1 MLPIEVKQQV
11 MRDIEARMGW
21 PAGGAAGMRTW
32 LGLPDPNNPPAPY
45 VLASAAHDLPARQP
59 TRSLVIAT
67 DYRSGSTLLADG
79 LAGAG
84 GYGIP
89 LEYLQAG
96 TRERRFARFPATSDR
111 DYLDAVMAA
120 RTSAS
125 GVFGIKLF
133 WPEASGLTALPDPLI
148 VWLRRDDVVAQA
160 VSTWTALVSGEWRTT
175 MPSEPDVPYD
185 APRLT
190 ALVAMHTHHDEAWRS
205 ALREIPHIE
214 LTYEQLSAD
223 PVMAMTG
230 LVTVLTQQGMAPD
243 GPVMPPRL
251 ARQAG
256 RTSTL
261 LADRLRRDL
270 MRSYPT

>member
-1 MLPIEVKQQV
+1 MLPAEVKEQV
-11 MRDIEARMGW
+11 RLDVGARMGW
-21 PAGGAAGMRTW
+21 PAGGAAGMRAW
-32 LGLPDPNNPPAPY
+32 LDLPDPDGPPAPY
-45 VLASAAHDLPARQP
+45 DLTSADHDLPARQP

-79 LAGAG
+79 LTSAG
-84 GYGIP
+84 GYGVP

-96 TRERRFARFPATSDR
+96 TRERRFSRFPAASER
-111 DYLDAVMAA
+111 EYLAAVMSA

-133 WPEASGLTALPDPLI
+133 WPEADGLAVLPDPLI
-148 VWLRRDDVVAQA
+148 VWLRRSDVVAQA

-175 MPSEPDVPYD
+175 KPSAPDVPYD

-190 ALVAMHTHHDEAWRS
+190 ALVAMHAHHDESWRS
-205 ALREIPHIE
+205 TLSSIPHME
-214 LTYEQLSAD
+214 LTYEHLSTD
-223 PVMAMTG
+223 PVTAMTE
-230 LVTVLTQQGMAPD
+230 LMSALTRQGMAPER
-243 GPVMPPRL
+243 PVSTPRL

-256 RTSTL
+256 GTSVL

-270 MRSYPT
+270 MRTYPM